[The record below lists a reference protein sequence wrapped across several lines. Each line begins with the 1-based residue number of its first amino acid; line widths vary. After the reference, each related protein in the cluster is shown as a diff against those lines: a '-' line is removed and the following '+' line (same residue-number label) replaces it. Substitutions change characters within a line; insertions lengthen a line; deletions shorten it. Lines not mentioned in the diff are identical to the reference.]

1 MIEKEKVEKLIK
13 DRKTFWNTQGMT
25 GHPKF
30 DDLYTKPLIEALGDD
45 EEEIK
50 QFLREC
56 NEEDLSYLCGIF
68 EYIYEKF
75 MNDDMYDF
83 LDEMEIKAGLHS

>member
-1 MIEKEKVEKLIK
+1 MIDKKAIVELLDYRKTLSGEEPWYEKEYLNPI
-13 DRKTFWNTQGMT
+13 
-25 GHPKF
+25 
-30 DDLYTKPLIEALGDD
+30 IEALGDD

-75 MNDDMYDF
+75 LNDDMYDF
-83 LDEMEIKAGLHS
+83 LDEMEVKAGLHN

>member
-1 MIEKEKVEKLIK
+1 MVDKNKVLKLLK
-13 DRKTFWNTQGMT
+13 DRKTFWSSQGMT
-25 GHPKF
+25 DIPEY
-30 DDLYTKPLIEALGDD
+30 DELYLKPLIEALGDD

-56 NEEDLSYLCGIF
+56 DEEDLSYLCGIF

>member
-1 MIEKEKVEKLIK
+1 MIDKKAIVELLDYRKTLSGEEPWYEKEYL
-13 DRKTFWNTQGMT
+13 NPM
-25 GHPKF
+25 
-30 DDLYTKPLIEALGDD
+30 LEALGDD

-75 MNDDMYDF
+75 LNEDMYDF
-83 LDEMEIKAGLHS
+83 LDEMEVKAGLHS

>member
-1 MIEKEKVEKLIK
+1 MIKKETIAELLEYRKTLCGEEPWFEKEYLNPI
-13 DRKTFWNTQGMT
+13 
-25 GHPKF
+25 
-30 DDLYTKPLIEALGDD
+30 LEALGDD

>member
-1 MIEKEKVEKLIK
+1 MIDTEKVKKLIK
-13 DRKTFWNTQGMT
+13 DRKTFWNSQGMT
-25 GHPKF
+25 SHPQF
-30 DDLYTKPLIEALGDD
+30 DELYTKPLIEALGDD

-50 QFLREC
+50 QFLCGC
-56 NEEDLSYLCGIF
+56 NEEDLSNLCGIF

-75 MNDDMYDF
+75 LNDDMYDY